1 MSRTGSLQF
10 VLSSPC
16 IFHQLTKSTLMSL
29 ETMTDQ
35 VLVMY
40 ESSHVSQRSR
50 IVHFNGYLSLG
61 IQFHQLF
68 SNDMVTFKEHFTLLR
83 AFDYL

>member
-10 VLSSPC
+10 VLISPC
-16 IFHQLTKSTLMSL
+16 IFHQLTESTLMSL

-40 ESSHVSQRSR
+40 ESLLC
-50 IVHFNGYLSLG
+50 GYLSLG